1 MQALELAQA
10 NGIILLQ
17 LPGHTTHRLQPL
29 DIGVFGPMQT
39 FYNQVLD
46 QWMTNHAGQ
55 CITQYDVAALITT
68 AYYKAA
74 SVSNAAKSFEA
85 SGCWPVNRFVFSE
98 ADFVAS
104 DLLNKP
110 HTPEQSNEIDVASD
124 MPTEVVTLE
133 GTNIEADFMAN
144 NLNKLQILPENSEN
158 SVLDNELQTSSIC
171 NISNNS
177 CLKVP
182 IPDLSPIPKVTNR
195 KRGAQK
201 ATVLTTETYINTLRE
216 KKKAT
221 LKGKSKVK
229 KTKVEKKIIVNNA
242 STSSSTDIVVKVNE
256 DDWFCNLCA
265 TIRLENMIQC
275 ILCKTWVHEACAG
288 VLKKDKIYLCP
299 KCS

>member
-1 MQALELAQA
+1 M
-10 NGIILLQ
+10 Q

-39 FYNQVLD
+39 FYNQALD

-74 SVSNAAKSFEA
+74 SVSNAAKSFKA

-104 DLLNKP
+104 DLLNEP
-110 HTPEQSNEIDVASD
+110 HTPEQSNEADVASD
-124 MPTEVVTLE
+124 IPTEFQTP
-133 GTNIEADFMAN
+133 GG
-144 NLNKLQILPENSEN
+144 KILPENIED
-158 SVLDNELQTSSIC
+158 SVLENELQTSSIC
-171 NISNNS
+171 NILNNYS
-177 CLKVP
+177 LKVP
-182 IPDLSPIPKVTNR
+182 IPDLSPIPKVTKR

-201 ATVLTTETYINTLRE
+201 ANVLTTETYINTLRK

-221 LKGKSKVK
+221 SKGKSKVK
-229 KTKVEKKIIVNNA
+229 KTKGDKKVIVNNA
-242 STSSSTDIVVKVNE
+242 STSSSTDIVVNVNK
-256 DDWFCNLCA
+256 DDWFCIICE

-275 ILCKTWVHEACAG
+275 IACEIWVHEACAR
-288 VLKKDKIYLCP
+288 VLKEDKIYLCP